1 MRTTKTKKKIQVYAM
16 WTWRF
21 TNHKSLQFYIGF
33 GRFNTCQ
40 NCPPYKKYAEF
51 GGQTVWECME
61 TEPEQTK
68 EKITDVGK

>member
-1 MRTTKTKKKIQVYAM
+1 LEGLILVKIVL
-16 WTWRF
+16 
-21 TNHKSLQFYIGF
+21 HIK
-33 GRFNTCQ
+33 NT
-40 NCPPYKKYAEF
+40 EF

>member
-1 MRTTKTKKKIQVYAM
+1 ME
-16 WTWRF
+16 
-21 TNHKSLQFYIGF
+21 F

-40 NCPPYKKYAEF
+40 NCPPYKKYTEF

-68 EKITDVGK
+68 EKITDVGKITYNSYI